1 MGPGDDVAYRNPTPT
16 VDVVVLLA
24 GEPERIVLIR
34 RRNPPEGWALPGGFV
49 DEGERVEDAA
59 RREAMEE
66 TQLEVTLTAL
76 LGVYSDPARDPR
88 QHTMS
93 VVYCATTDAGAVPVA
108 GDDAAEVLELPVSR
122 LRDEVLSAS
131 PPALDGLPIA
141 FDHAVIL
148 ADWLRLHTT
157 GERPAIR

>member
-1 MGPGDDVAYRNPTPT
+1 
-16 VDVVVLLA
+16 
-24 GEPERIVLIR
+24 
-34 RRNPPEGWALPGGFV
+34 
-49 DEGERVEDAA
+49 
-59 RREAMEE
+59 
-66 TQLEVTLTAL
+66 
-76 LGVYSDPARDPR
+76 
-88 QHTMS
+88 MS